1 MSDTDS
7 KKPGTKMRVS
17 NPPNKNGNPNGADWE
32 NLGNIFLD
40 PSGRRGTFYL
50 NASADDLKKLLKGA
64 KDGKVSRKF
73 GIFLSKKDG
82 GQGGGAGGESTPAAP
97 AATAEPVQ
105 PRAALRCRPLPP
117 QPLRPGHPP

>member
-1 MSDTDS
+1 MSNTES

-17 NPPNKNGNPNGADWE
+17 NPPNKNGNPNGNEWE

-50 NASADDLKKLLKGA
+50 NASADDLKKLIKGA

-82 GQGGGAGGESTPAAP
+82 ASGTGGDGAP
-97 AATAEPVQ
+97 AL
-105 PRAALRCRPLPP
+105 AAAA
-117 QPLRPGHPP
+117 